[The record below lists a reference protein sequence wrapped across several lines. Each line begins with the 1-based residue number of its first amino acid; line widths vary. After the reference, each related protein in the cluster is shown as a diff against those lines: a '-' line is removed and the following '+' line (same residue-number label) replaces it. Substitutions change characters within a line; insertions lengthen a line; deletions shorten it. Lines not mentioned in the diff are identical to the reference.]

1 MSCDR
6 ILWYRTRGQKLYLS
20 ANTHRRLRKNQAL
33 LKGKSSVSQSLSG
46 LLLALQSYERRHP
59 RTFLRPEGFRLCPDK
74 STQSSPCH
82 PTSSCVGHTRSAP
95 HSWRPICTGLQSMS
109 RSCSVA
115 LRDILPS
122 SHA

>member
-46 LLLALQSYERRHP
+46 LLLAIQSHERRHP
-59 RTFLRPEGFRLCPDK
+59 RISYDLKDFDYVQTSQLNRAHVILRACELTCLDIIEILQVVGNSWMP
-74 STQSSPCH
+74 ST
-82 PTSSCVGHTRSAP
+82 
-95 HSWRPICTGLQSMS
+95 
-109 RSCSVA
+109 
-115 LRDILPS
+115 
-122 SHA
+122 